1 MKIFSLKVFLNNWIN
16 FHVIIFKPSNV
27 LLWLWHGMSMV
38 KKFQFHIF
46 VIFFLFHV
54 FVTIT
59 IWKIERKF
67 YLVLLLLVFCS
78 CFCLHP
84 FLDHGVLDDIMR
96 SYNNTMYYK
105 GIKGSPF
112 FFCFFVFKQN
122 WKELRRNLLL
132 LKIQLL
138 DISVENFSPKKLI
151 SGSLL

>member
-1 MKIFSLKVFLNNWIN
+1 MKRFSLKVCLNNWIN
-16 FHVIIFKPSNV
+16 FHVIIFKLSNV
-27 LLWLWHGMSMV
+27 LLWPWHGMSMV
-38 KKFQFHIF
+38 EKFQFHIF

-84 FLDHGVLDDIMR
+84 FLDHGVVDDIMR

-112 FFCFFVFKQN
+112 FFCFFCVQTKLKGIKAKVVTFKN
-122 WKELRRNLLL
+122 PIAWYLC
-132 LKIQLL
+132 
-138 DISVENFSPKKLI
+138 KKF
-151 SGSLL
+151 